1 LSLRCPTRRAGQ
13 LDLLE
18 VLVWGLT
25 HGYDLSMPLLTFTKE
40 DVHHHLY
47 DEQHGLIWEM
57 TRLAVDEGDKRD
69 RRLVAARVRDIEQI
83 IRDLG
88 LTRYDPQR
96 YMEAE
101 DAYNAE
107 VEAQWR
113 SLYEP

>member
-1 LSLRCPTRRAGQ
+1 
-13 LDLLE
+13 
-18 VLVWGLT
+18 
-25 HGYDLSMPLLTFTKE
+25 MPLITFTKG

-57 TRLAVDEGDKRD
+57 TRLAVDEGDERD

-83 IRDLG
+83 IKELAM
-88 LTRYDPQR
+88 TRYDSKR
-96 YMEAE
+96 YVETE

-107 VEAQWR
+107 VESQLR